1 MEKLPS
7 TGMADEAALV
17 PGHQVQPDNV
27 DSVITEHE
35 HGEAMKVDG
44 EELKGEAGR
53 ESDDV
58 CEYPVK

>member
-1 MEKLPS
+1 LEKLPS
-7 TGMADEAALV
+7 TGMADEAALD

-27 DSVITEHE
+27 DSVITEHG

-53 ESDDV
+53 EFDDV

>member
-1 MEKLPS
+1 
-7 TGMADEAALV
+7 MADEAALV
-17 PGHQVQPDNV
+17 PGRQVQPDNV

-35 HGEAMKVDG
+35 HGEAIKVDG

-53 ESDDV
+53 EFDDV